1 MNKNKSAKDIAWD
14 KERAKYQK
22 QIRDLNDAVEIWKE
36 EFRDAADLCN
46 KLSEENTKLKELLEL
61 DDESL
66 QLWLG
71 KERTKETLTAL
82 FNVCNRMGGGR
93 YL

>member
-22 QIRDLNDAVEIWKE
+22 QIKDLSEAVEVWQE
-36 EFRDAADLCN
+36 EFRNASELCN
-46 KLSEENTKLKELLEL
+46 KLLEENTKLKELLEL
-61 DDESL
+61 DKESL
-66 QLWLG
+66 QLLLK
-71 KERTKETLTAL
+71 KEQTKETLTAL
-82 FNVCNRMGGGR
+82 FNVCNRMNEGS